1 VRILAPILG
10 RTMALLEIADVHARY
25 RVAPILQ
32 GVSVTVEAGEIVSI
46 FGRNG
51 AGKTTLLKTAMGWL
65 APSAGAIS
73 FEGRPIAGLSSD
85 RIFRRGVG
93 FIPEDRRIFATL
105 SVQENLGLGLFA
117 DFRLARAERRRRL
130 DRVFAL
136 FPRLAERRRQA
147 GRTLSGGEQQMLAI
161 GRALVGA
168 PKLLLV
174 DEPSEGLAPMVVTE
188 IFDALVRL
196 RAENI
201 ALLLVEQNVQRAAA
215 ISDRCYVMEKG
226 RIVAQGTPDILK
238 DESVRRRLS
247 V

>member
-1 VRILAPILG
+1 MPLF
-10 RTMALLEIADVHARY
+10 EIADIHARY
-25 RVAPILQ
+25 RIAPILQ
-32 GVSVTVEAGEIVSI
+32 GVSVTVDAGEIVSV

-65 APSAGAIS
+65 TPSDGTIS
-73 FEGRPIAGLSSD
+73 FAGRPIAGLSPD
-85 RIFRRGVG
+85 RVFRHGIG
-93 FIPEDRRIFATL
+93 FIPEDRRIFASL
-105 SVQENLGLGLFA
+105 SVEENLELGLFA
-117 DFRLARAERRRRL
+117 AWRLARAERRRRL
-130 DRVFAL
+130 DRVYGL

-161 GRALVGA
+161 GRTLVGE

-174 DEPSEGLAPMVVTE
+174 DEPSEGLAPMIVAE

-196 RAENI
+196 RAQKI

-215 ISDRCYVMEKG
+215 ISDACYVMEKG
-226 RIVAQGTPDILK
+226 RIVAHGKPDILR

>member
-1 VRILAPILG
+1 MP
-10 RTMALLEIADVHARY
+10 LLEIANLHARY
-25 RVAPILQ
+25 RIAPILQ
-32 GVSVTVEAGEIVSI
+32 GVSITVEAGQIVSI

-65 APSAGAIS
+65 APFAGTIA
-73 FEGRPIAGLSSD
+73 FAGEAIAGLTPD

-93 FIPEDRRIFATL
+93 FIPEDRRIFARLT
-105 SVQENLGLGLFA
+105 VQENLELGLFA
-117 DFRLARAERRRRL
+117 DLRLARAERRRRL
-130 DRVFAL
+130 EGVFGL

-168 PKLLLV
+168 PRLLLV
-174 DEPSEGLAPMVVTE
+174 DEPSEGLAPMIVAE
-188 IFDALVRL
+188 IFDALTRL
-196 RAENI
+196 RADNI

-215 ISDRCYVMEKG
+215 ISDSCYIMEKG

>member
-1 VRILAPILG
+1 
-10 RTMALLEIADVHARY
+10 MALLEIADVHARY

-32 GVSVTVEAGEIVSI
+32 GVSIAVEAGEIVSV

-65 APSAGAIS
+65 APSSGSIT
-73 FEGRPIAGLSSD
+73 FEGRPIAGLSPD
-85 RIFRRGVG
+85 RIFRRGIG

-105 SVQENLGLGLFA
+105 SVQENLELGLVA
-117 DFRLARAERRRRL
+117 AIRLARHERRRRL
-130 DRVFAL
+130 DRIFAL

-174 DEPSEGLAPMVVTE
+174 DEPSEGLAPLIVAE
-188 IFDALVRL
+188 IFDALARL
-196 RAENI
+196 RAENMAI
-201 ALLLVEQNVQRAAA
+201 LLVEQNVRRAAE
-215 ISDRCYVMEKG
+215 ISQSCYVMEKG
-226 RIVAQGTPDILK
+226 RIVAQGTPDILE
-238 DESVRRRLS
+238 DEAVRRSLS

>member
-1 VRILAPILG
+1 
-10 RTMALLEIADVHARY
+10 MALLEIADVHARY

-32 GVSVTVEAGEIVSI
+32 GVSVSVDAGEIVSV

-51 AGKTTLLKTAMGWL
+51 AGKTTLLKTVMGWL
-65 APSAGAIS
+65 GPASGAIT
-73 FEGRPIAGLSSD
+73 FDGRPIAGLSPD
-85 RIFRRGVG
+85 RIFRRGIA

-105 SVQENLGLGLFA
+105 SVQENLELGLTA
-117 DFRLARAERRRRL
+117 TLGLARAERQRRL
-130 DRVFAL
+130 GRVFDL

-174 DEPSEGLAPMVVTE
+174 DEPSEGLAPMIVAE
-188 IFDALVRL
+188 IFDALARL
-196 RAENI
+196 RAERV
-201 ALLLVEQNVQRAAA
+201 AMLLVEQNVRRAAA
-215 ISDRCYVMEKG
+215 ISQSCYVMEKG
-226 RIVAQGTPDILK
+226 RIVAQGTPDILD

>member
-1 VRILAPILG
+1 MPLI
-10 RTMALLEIADVHARY
+10 EIADLHAGY
-25 RVAPILQ
+25 RTAPILQ
-32 GVSVTVEAGEIVSI
+32 GVNLRVNAGEIVSI

-65 APSAGAIS
+65 MPSAGIIS
-73 FEGRPIAGLSSD
+73 FQGRPIAGLSPD

-105 SVQENLGLGLFA
+105 SVQANLELGLFTA
-117 DFRLARAERRRRL
+117 FRLDRAERRRRL
-130 DRVFAL
+130 DRVFGL
-136 FPRLAERRRQA
+136 FPRLAERRNQA

-161 GRALVGA
+161 GRALAGA

-174 DEPSEGLAPMVVTE
+174 DEPSEGLAPLVVAE
-188 IFDALVRL
+188 IFAALARL
-196 RAENI
+196 RANSI

-215 ISDRCYVMEKG
+215 ISERCYVMEKG
-226 RIVAQGTPDILK
+226 RIVAHGPPDILK
-238 DESVRRRLS
+238 DEAVRRALS

>member
-1 VRILAPILG
+1 
-10 RTMALLEIADVHARY
+10 MALLEIADVHARY
-25 RVAPILQ
+25 RIAPILQ
-32 GVSVTVEAGEIVSI
+32 GVSVTVDAGQIVSI

-65 APSAGAIS
+65 EPSSGTIS
-73 FEGRPIAGLSSD
+73 FEARPIGGLPPD
-85 RIFRRGVG
+85 RIFRQGIG
-93 FIPEDRRIFATL
+93 FIPEDRRIFASL
-105 SVQENLGLGLFA
+105 SVAENLELGLFA
-117 DFRLARAERRRRL
+117 AWRLAAAQRRARL
-130 DRVFAL
+130 DRVYGL

-161 GRALVGA
+161 GRTLVGE

-174 DEPSEGLAPMVVTE
+174 DEPSEGLAPMMVAE
-188 IFDALVRL
+188 IFEALLRL
-196 RAENI
+196 RAQKI

-215 ISDRCYVMEKG
+215 ISDTCYVMEKG

-238 DESVRRRLS
+238 DEGVRRRLS

>member
-1 VRILAPILG
+1 
-10 RTMALLEIADVHARY
+10 MALLEIADLHARY
-25 RVAPILQ
+25 RIAPILQ
-32 GVSVTVEAGEIVSI
+32 GVSVRAGVGEIVSI

-65 APSAGAIS
+65 APTAGTIA
-73 FEGRPIAGLSSD
+73 FEGRTIAGLSPD
-85 RIFRRGVG
+85 RIFRRGIA
-93 FIPEDRRIFATL
+93 FIPEDRRIFARL
-105 SVQENLGLGLFA
+105 SVLENLELGLFA
-117 DFRLARAERRRRL
+117 AFGLARVERRRRI
-130 DRVFAL
+130 DRVLDL
-136 FPRLAERRRQA
+136 FPRLAERRSQA

-174 DEPSEGLAPMVVTE
+174 DEPSEGLAPKVVSE

-196 RAENI
+196 RTDGI

-215 ISDRCYVMEKG
+215 ISDSCYVMEKG
-226 RIVAQGTPDILK
+226 RIVAHGPPAILN
-238 DESVRRRLS
+238 DEAVRRALS

>member
-1 VRILAPILG
+1 
-10 RTMALLEIADVHARY
+10 MALLEIADLHARY
-25 RVAPILQ
+25 RIAPILQ
-32 GVSVTVEAGEIVSI
+32 GVSVTAQAGEIVSI

-65 APSAGAIS
+65 TPSAGTIS
-73 FEGRPIAGLSSD
+73 FEGRSISGLSPD
-85 RIFRRGVG
+85 RIFRRGIG
-93 FIPEDRRIFATL
+93 FIPEDRRIFARL
-105 SVQENLGLGLFA
+105 SVLENLELGLFA
-117 DFRLARAERRRRL
+117 AFGLGGAERRRRIARVL
-130 DRVFAL
+130 DL
-136 FPRLAERRRQA
+136 FPRLAERRSQA

-174 DEPSEGLAPMVVTE
+174 DEPSEGLAPKVVAE

-196 RAENI
+196 RAEKI

-215 ISDRCYVMEKG
+215 ISDSCYVMEKG
-226 RIVAQGTPDILK
+226 RIVAHGPPDILN
-238 DESVRRRLS
+238 DEAVRRALS

>member
-1 VRILAPILG
+1 MPLF
-10 RTMALLEIADVHARY
+10 EIADIHARY
-25 RVAPILQ
+25 RIAPILQ
-32 GVSVTVEAGEIVSI
+32 GVSLTVDAGEIVSV

-65 APSAGAIS
+65 TPSDGTIS
-73 FEGRPIAGLSSD
+73 FAGRPIAGLSPD
-85 RIFRRGVG
+85 RVFRHGIG
-93 FIPEDRRIFATL
+93 FIPEDRRIFASL
-105 SVQENLGLGLFA
+105 SGEENLELGLFA
-117 DFRLARAERRRRL
+117 AWRLARAERQRRL
-130 DRVFAL
+130 DRVYGL

-161 GRALVGA
+161 GRTLVGE

-174 DEPSEGLAPMVVTE
+174 DEPSEGLAPMIVAE

-196 RAENI
+196 RAQKI

-215 ISDRCYVMEKG
+215 ISDACYVMEKG
-226 RIVAQGTPDILK
+226 RIVAHGKPDILR